1 MNGLWDPAWN
11 VVIVKSLVTFDTI
24 LYGYAFN
31 NHWMWINGIAIPNS
45 MAGDSVTYLIWKD
58 YNCQNW
64 ASLTN
69 LTIAGTT
76 LTNTQRS

>member
-45 MAGDSVTYLIWKD
+45 MGGDTVTYLIWKD
-58 YNCQNW
+58 YNSQNW

-69 LTIAGTT
+69 LTIAATT